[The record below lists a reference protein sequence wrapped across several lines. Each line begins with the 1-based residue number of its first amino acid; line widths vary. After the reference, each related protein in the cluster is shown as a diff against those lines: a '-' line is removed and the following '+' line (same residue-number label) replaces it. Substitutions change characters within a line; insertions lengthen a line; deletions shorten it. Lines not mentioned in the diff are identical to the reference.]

1 MPSLALR
8 RGNALVVEGAGDV
21 SRGRDT
27 LLAQC
32 VDSGLYK
39 YERGRP
45 PWIFVVHLVSQSES
59 VEAILG
65 SDMSPGN

>member
-1 MPSLALR
+1 
-8 RGNALVVEGAGDV
+8 
-21 SRGRDT
+21 

>member
-1 MPSLALR
+1 MPPFALR
-8 RGNALVVEGAGDV
+8 RGDTLVVESAGDV

-32 VDSGLYK
+32 VDGGLYK

-45 PWIFVVHLVSQSES
+45 PWILVVHMVPKSES
-59 VEAILG
+59 VG
-65 SDMSPGN
+65 SDSGAYMCPDK